1 MAVAPHRSDLRR
13 GGATS
18 SLASDDDKHLAS
30 LTRLDK
36 SETRRRGFPPR
47 SKASGLIN
55 LAPGDGSDGSPREK
69 PVSVTLL
76 GDRPRQL
83 S

>member
-1 MAVAPHRSDLRR
+1 MRRTGQISEEVAPP
-13 GGATS
+13 AA
-18 SLASDDDKHLAS
+18 LASDDDHHLAS
-30 LTRLDK
+30 LRRLDK

-47 SKASGLIN
+47 RKASGLIN